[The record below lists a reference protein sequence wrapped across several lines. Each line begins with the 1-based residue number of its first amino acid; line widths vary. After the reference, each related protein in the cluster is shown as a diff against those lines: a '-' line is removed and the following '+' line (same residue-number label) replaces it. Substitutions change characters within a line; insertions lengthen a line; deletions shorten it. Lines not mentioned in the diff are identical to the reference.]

1 MEILLLA
8 IKNIDLLPEGLL
20 ETLYMTLVS
29 AVFAYAVG
37 LPLGVVLAVTGK
49 NGIAEN
55 KAVNAALGF
64 VVNFSAPSPS

>member
-49 NGIAEN
+49 NGMTRR
-55 KAVNAALGF
+55 F
-64 VVNFSAPSPS
+64 SRSPSAPPSLISKSARTA

>member
-37 LPLGVVLAVTGK
+37 LP
-49 NGIAEN
+49 
-55 KAVNAALGF
+55 
-64 VVNFSAPSPS
+64 SASCSPSRERTASPKIRL